1 MVGGER
7 GARWKSGQY
16 DDRDGDDGDD
26 DDDYDVDDYHE
37 CPCSKQLKCCLRIG
51 LPHYL

>member
-16 DDRDGDDGDD
+16 DDGDGDDGDD
-26 DDDYDVDDYHE
+26 DDDE
-37 CPCSKQLKCCLRIG
+37 CPCSIQLKCCLRIG